1 MERIPWI
8 SHHPLDVKRGTFSGE
23 LSRLATISS
32 TLPVYVEAAK
42 DLVSLYVHRGYPQDI
57 VSTWAKRYVKP
68 RWENR
73 LSDNSERA
81 LEGVLV
87 LKSEYNPIWN
97 YFNAKE
103 LGDTIFNY
111 WNAWYEKAERG
122 SYVNTNNIDNYYPAP
137 DKPLPGSFAVLPD
150 LLTRVQGR
158 DGQPVEVADLRK
170 IQLIGNRVL
179 VSKKRTKN
187 LFDLTSLW
195 KRIVFQKLDEKALEQ
210 PRKTGLLPQEPSLTG
225 TFMDPDPDAWLNYR
239 LENQDNIHRRS
250 SPERDVTDPA
260 YLLD

>member
-1 MERIPWI
+1 M
-8 SHHPLDVKRGTFSGE
+8 
-23 LSRLATISS
+23 
-32 TLPVYVEAAK
+32 EAAK
-42 DLVSLYVHRGYPQDI
+42 DLVTLYVSRGYPQDI
-57 VSTWAKRYVKP
+57 VSIWAKRYVKP

-87 LKSEYNPIWN
+87 LKTEYNPIWN

-111 WNAWYEKAERG
+111 WNAWYERAERG
-122 SYVNTNNIDNYYPAP
+122 SYNNTNNIAEYYPAP
-137 DKPLPGSFAVLPD
+137 DAPLPGSFAVLPD
-150 LLTRVQGR
+150 LLTRVRGR
-158 DGQPVEVADLRK
+158 DGAMVEIADLRK
-170 IQLIGNRVL
+170 IRLIGSRVL

-195 KRIVFQKLDEKALEQ
+195 KKLVFQQLDEKALE
-210 PRKTGLLPQEPSLTG
+210 RTDKTAPKQQVPSLAG

-239 LENQDNIHRRS
+239 LENQENIHRRS
-250 SPERDVTDPA
+250 SPETDATAPG
-260 YLLD
+260 YLLE